1 MKTLSKLVST
11 SSVSLLVIT
20 SPVLISTSHKKV
32 DLFTSTSAVAA
43 TYHIPVL
50 TSKTKHIAYTSPA
63 VTTVVTNE
71 SVLLKAE
78 NTVAEKTVIKAS
90 GKLNYSVSAAA
101 RKAFEV
107 RMVIKQAQTIYDSM
121 KLGDAGLDQK
131 AFEYAWRGYHNL
143 MKKGEIKKAGLL
155 SICDFTQSS
164 RNKRLYVIDVA
175 HKKLLYNTYV
185 SHGMNSGVEYATSF
199 SNKPESYKSS
209 LGFFLTTKTYFG
221 RNGLSLK
228 VKGLEKG
235 FNDMAARRHIVLH
248 GSDYIT
254 PDYLKDN
261 GEMGR
266 SLGCAAIPE
275 AVSPKIIRTIKN
287 GSCLFIYSP
296 SVKYLNASSVING

>member
-11 SSVSLLVIT
+11 SSVSILVIT
-20 SPVLISTSHKKV
+20 SPVLISSNHKKV

-43 TYHIPVL
+43 SYHIPVL
-50 TSKTKHIAYTSPA
+50 TNKTVKNISYTSPA
-63 VTTVVTNE
+63 VTTVV
-71 SVLLKAE
+71 
-78 NTVAEKTVIKAS
+78 AEKNINKAAAVDI
-90 GKLNYSVSAAA
+90 NYTVSAAA
-101 RKAFEV
+101 KKAFEV
-107 RMVIKQAQTIYDSM
+107 KMVIKQALTLYDSM
-121 KLGDAGLDQK
+121 KLGESGLDQK

-143 MKKGEIKKAGLL
+143 VKEGKLKKEGVL

-164 RNKRLYVIDVA
+164 SNKRLYVIDVA
-175 HKKLLYNTYV
+175 NKKLLYNTYV

-199 SNKPESYKSS
+199 SNAPESYKSS

-235 FNDMAARRHIVLH
+235 YNDLAAKRHIVLH

-266 SLGCAAIPE
+266 SLGCAAMPN

-296 SVKYLNASSVING
+296 VVKYLNTSSVING